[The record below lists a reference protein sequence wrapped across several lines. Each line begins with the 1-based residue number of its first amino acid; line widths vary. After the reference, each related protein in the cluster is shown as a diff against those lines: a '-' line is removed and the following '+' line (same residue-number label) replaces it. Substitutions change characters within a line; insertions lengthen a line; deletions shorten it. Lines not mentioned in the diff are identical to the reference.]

1 MALLARITRRTGP
14 SRWRARLAREKVH
27 HAMSV
32 RACSVAHAAR
42 RQRGARRQQRMRREP
57 AAWLHNLAARGA
69 QAPGVRR
76 SARGA
81 STQKIHHAV
90 CAGTCSSVAAA
101 ARRRRSAR
109 RQQRTRKEPAAW
121 LHQLAARGAQARAVG
136 AQGEHASKAHHAMCA
151 RAGSVAHAARRHRVA
166 RRLQRAAQEP
176 AAWLHKLA
184 AQGAQVPASGAAGAK
199 RASEIGAVCAR
210 AYVTANVARRRRGA
224 RLQPPAA
231 ARAPEASGKAAQA
244 RGTSEAPRREPL
256 GARGEH
262 AKKGRHAVSA

>member
-1 MALLARITRRTGP
+1 MASQP
-14 SRWRARLAREKVH
+14 
-27 HAMSV
+27 
-32 RACSVAHAAR
+32 C
-42 RQRGARRQQRMRREP
+42 GARRAGASRQ
-57 AAWLHNLAARGA
+57 ALGARGEHA
-69 QAPGVRR
+69 K
-76 SARGA
+76 
-81 STQKIHHAV
+81 KIHHAV

-184 AQGAQVPASGAAGAK
+184 AQGAQVLARGAARAR

-210 AYVTANVARRRRGA
+210 AYVTADAARRRRGA

-231 ARAPEASGKAAQA
+231 ARAAGASGMAAQA
-244 RGTSEAPRREPL
+244 RGTRRQGTSRSAREASTR
-256 GARGEH
+256 
-262 AKKGRHAVSA
+262 KKGNTR